1 MVPSAASFTR
11 GATAAPSVSS
21 ASTTG
26 SWLSKEV
33 FLPEAAP
40 SSDSLFLQ
48 EILYHS
54 NEKTSRTKSIFETF
68 ETFRR
73 LSKALKKFSR
83 DQLFRR
89 LKLLDRLLSSK

>member
-26 SWLSKEV
+26 SWLSEEV

-40 SSDSLFLQ
+40 SSDSLFLTRNIVPLKWENFEDQVYFRDVRDVQ
-48 EILYHS
+48 EII
-54 NEKTSRTKSIFETF
+54 EGFEEIFARSTF
-68 ETFRR
+68 
-73 LSKALKKFSR
+73 
-83 DQLFRR
+83 
-89 LKLLDRLLSSK
+89 

>member
-26 SWLSKEV
+26 SWLSKDV

-48 EILYHS
+48 EISYHS
-54 NEKTSRTKSIFETF
+54 NEKTSRTKSIF

-89 LKLLDRLLSSK
+89 LKLFDCLLFE

>member
-1 MVPSAASFTR
+1 MVPSAASLTR

-26 SWLSKEV
+26 SWLSEEV

-48 EILYHS
+48 EISYHS
-54 NEKTSRTKSIFETF
+54 NEKTSRTKAKVYFRDVRDVQEIIEGFEEIFADKENF
-68 ETFRR
+68 YNNQE
-73 LSKALKKFSR
+73 
-83 DQLFRR
+83 
-89 LKLLDRLLSSK
+89 LL

>member
-11 GATAAPSVSS
+11 GATAVPSVSS

-48 EILYHS
+48 EISYHS

-89 LKLLDRLLSSK
+89 LKLFDRLLFE

>member
-26 SWLSKEV
+26 SWLSEEV

-48 EILYHS
+48 EIPYRS
-54 NEKTSRTKSIFETF
+54 NEKTSRTKAKVYFRDVRDVQEIIEGFEEIFARSTLQA
-68 ETFRR
+68 T
-73 LSKALKKFSR
+73 KAV
-83 DQLFRR
+83 
-89 LKLLDRLLSSK
+89 